1 VLDNQKEA
9 IGIQDFGRLCLLR
22 LSRAKFTRLLPVEA
36 SERFIHALRMI
47 LFRRVFIPGDL
58 CSGNLVPMTLRKRF
72 LITALVLCHLLLVL
86 PLVTSQLPPAN
97 SSAAPRAGGP
107 LEAATAQATPC
118 AVAAAAQKEKGENV
132 YTICAIQQEEEGSVY
147 KLHGAVE
154 IYYEN
159 YVLRADE
166 ATYNSDT
173 KEVTATGHF
182 GLDGGPNDDHIRAS
196 HGTYNF
202 GLETGRFYDV
212 TGTTGLRFRGN
223 QVILTSTAPFAF
235 TGRIVDKTS
244 PEHYLVYDGTITTC
258 ELPHPKWQFDAR
270 KVVVDVG
277 GNAKIY
283 RSNFVLH
290 GIPILYFPFV
300 THPVEKASRQSGF
313 LMPTVARSST
323 KGNVI
328 GDAYY
333 WAINREM
340 DATVGAEYLSLRGWE
355 QRGEFRAMPTEHSYV
370 DLFYFGV
377 IDRGIGT
384 PPLKEGGENVRL
396 NSAGTLDG
404 FRAVANIDYLS
415 SFLFRLAFNE
425 VFSQAVYSEVKSQ
438 AFLSKSA
445 GGISVNGFVERYQ
458 NFLSTTPGQVIT
470 ISHAPS
476 LDSSS
481 VDQRLGHT
489 PLYWS
494 FDASGAGLSR
504 SEPEQCSASIVFQLC
519 TPAFRTGN
527 LLERFDVNPQIS
539 LPLLFH
545 GWSLRPEL
553 TLHETYYTERLVG
566 EKREDPGL
574 AVNDAI
580 NRQALETAVELRPPA
595 LERVFAKEFL
605 GRKWKHVIEPRM
617 QYRFVTG
624 VNNFANVLKFDERDI
639 LTDTHEVEYGFVT
652 RLYAKRTSEKPEDC
666 DISMKGLMV
675 GGPAPE
681 SIIPWQHPTTRMLAN
696 APCQAGPQVREVVTW
711 ELDQKYFLDPT
722 FGGALTSGQRNVFT
736 TTADLTG
743 ISFLTQPR
751 HLSPLVSRLR
761 VVASSRTDAEWDLD
775 YDFHNNRVNAS
786 SLLANYHFGQVTIGG
801 GDAILQ
807 IPGQSTLG
815 AGSAETAHFNQF
827 RFALGYGRPV
837 KRGFSAASSFG
848 FDEGTGSLQ
857 FVSAQATYNWDC
869 CGVTMEYRSYTVAN
883 VRTENLFR
891 FTFTLANIGG
901 FGSMRP
907 QERLY

>member
-1 VLDNQKEA
+1 MR
-9 IGIQDFGRLCLLR
+9 FGWLR
-22 LSRAKFTRLLPVEA
+22 S
-36 SERFIHALRMI
+36 
-47 LFRRVFIPGDL
+47 DD
-58 CSGNLVPMTLRKRF
+58 LVPMTLRNRF
-72 LITALVLCHLLLVL
+72 LITAAVLCHLLLVP
-86 PLVTSQLPPAN
+86 PLVTSQLPPVNA
-97 SSAAPRAGGP
+97 AAP
-107 LEAATAQATPC
+107 LEKSSPAQAATAQPTPC
-118 AVAAAAQKEKGENV
+118 ALAAAAQKENGNV
-132 YTICAIQQEEEGSVY
+132 HTVCAIQQEEQGSVY

-154 IYYEN
+154 IYYDN

-166 ATYNSDT
+166 ATFNSDT

-182 GLDGGPNDDHIRAS
+182 ALDGGPNDDHIRAS
-196 HGTYNF
+196 HGTYNLD
-202 GLETGRFYDV
+202 LETGRFYDV

-244 PEHYLVYDGTITTC
+244 PDQYLVYDGTITTC

-270 KVVVDVG
+270 KVSVDVS

-283 RSNFVLH
+283 RSNFLLH
-290 GIPILYFPFV
+290 GIPILYFPFA
-300 THPVEKASRQSGF
+300 THPVEKESRQSGF
-313 LMPTVARSST
+313 LMPSVARSST
-323 KGNVI
+323 KGNVV

-333 WAINREM
+333 WAINRMM
-340 DATVGAEYLSLRGWE
+340 DATLGAEYFSLRGWS
-355 QRGEFRAMPTEHSYV
+355 QRGEFRARPSETSYV
-370 DLFYFGV
+370 DLNYFGV
-377 IDRGIGT
+377 IDRGIGS

-396 NSAGTLDG
+396 NSVGTIDG

-445 GGISVNGFVERYQ
+445 DGFNVNGFLERYQ

-476 LDSSS
+476 FDSSS
-481 VDQRLGHT
+481 VDQRLGRT

-504 SEPEQCSASIVFQLC
+504 SEPEQCSTSTLFQFC
-519 TPAFRTGN
+519 TPPFRTGN
-527 LLERFDVNPQIS
+527 LLGRFDLNPGIS
-539 LPLLFH
+539 LPLLFR
-545 GWSLRPEL
+545 GWSLRPAL

-566 EKREDPGL
+566 ESRENPGL
-574 AVNDAI
+574 AVSDAI
-580 NRQALETAVELRPPA
+580 NRAALETAVELRPPA
-595 LERVFAKEFL
+595 LERVFDKEFL
-605 GRKWKHVIEPRM
+605 GQKWKHVIEPRAV
-617 QYRFVTG
+617 YRFVTG

-652 RLYAKRTSEKPEDC
+652 RLYAKRASEKPEDC
-666 DISMKGLMV
+666 DVIMKALMV

-681 SIIPWQHPTTRMLAN
+681 SIIPWQHPSSRTLAN

-711 ELDQKYFLDPT
+711 ELTQKYFLDPT
-722 FGGALTSGQRNVFT
+722 FGGALISGQRNVFT

-743 ISFLTQPR
+743 IAFLNEPR

-761 VVASSRTDAEWDLD
+761 VETSARTDAEWDLD
-775 YDFHNNRVNAS
+775 YDFQGNRVNAS
-786 SLLANYHFGQVTIGG
+786 TLLANYHFGQVTIGG

-807 IPGQSTLG
+807 IPGQSTLFS
-815 AGSAETAHFNQF
+815 GSAETSHFNQF
-827 RFALGYGRPV
+827 RAALGYGRPV
-837 KRGFSAASSFG
+837 KRGFSAAGSVG
-848 FDEGTGSLQ
+848 FDADNGSLQ
-857 FVSAQATYNWDC
+857 FVSAQTTYNWDC
-869 CGVTMEYRSYTVAN
+869 CGVSMEYRSYTVAN